1 MKYLYAAY
9 IATWVIHIGYLF
21 ILTSGYKK
29 VAEEA
34 KELRSQTSAPGGQRD
49 R

>member
-9 IATWVIHIGYLF
+9 IATWLIHMGYLI
-21 ILTSGYKK
+21 ILTNGYKR

-34 KELRSQTSAPGGQRD
+34 KELEKK
-49 R
+49 